1 MTYWENVCEHFFWG
15 GGNTFGVRGFRC
27 LHKKCF
33 LKKALAL
40 ALGAL
45 GVFAVGLPVQAIEN
59 YQLNGITVYANKGNG
74 TLVEPLGGEQISTR
88 IYRFWGPKM
97 L

>member
-1 MTYWENVCEHFFWG
+1 MFANIFSG
-15 GGNTFGVRGFRC
+15 GGNIFGVRGFRC

-74 TLVEPLGGEQISTR
+74 TLVEPLGGVSRSAPEYTASGDQRCSR
-88 IYRFWGPKM
+88 SSV
-97 L
+97 

>member
-1 MTYWENVCEHFFWG
+1 MFANIFSG